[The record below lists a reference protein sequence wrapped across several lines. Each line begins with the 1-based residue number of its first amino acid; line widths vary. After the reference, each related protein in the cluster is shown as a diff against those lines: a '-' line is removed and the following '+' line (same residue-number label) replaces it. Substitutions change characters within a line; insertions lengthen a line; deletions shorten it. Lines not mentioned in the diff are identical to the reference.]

1 MKVSPLDLRQLRFRT
16 TFRGFDKAEVL
27 ALIAEVTD
35 DYENALREVDRLR
48 QEVSKM
54 EALLNQHRE
63 HERDLRD
70 TLITAQRVSDDIR
83 TNADAQARQIV
94 REAEGRS
101 DLLLQK
107 TQARLEDVQ
116 REIDGMKM
124 KRREVETTLEST
136 IASLRNTLEFVR
148 EQEQRER
155 EDKILLHRPRAAD
168 ERSPMRNGRLCGEWL
183 RETPDGVSLAV
194 KVIPRAG
201 VTKIAGTREGRL
213 LIRLA
218 AAPVDGA
225 ANDALIAFLSG
236 ILKVPATA
244 HQRGRRRSEP
254 EQTRDDCRN
263 DGGAGARA
271 LFRFLQNERKHV
283 DVQLG
288 VPRIEVSRQQA
299 RPARCRS
306 RR

>member
-1 MKVSPLDLRQLRFRT
+1 MKVSPLDLRQLRFKSR
-16 TFRGFDKAEVL
+16 FRGFDKAEVM

-35 DYENALREVDRLR
+35 DYEHALHEVERLR

-70 TLITAQRVSDDIR
+70 TLITAQRVSDEIR
-83 TNADAQARQIV
+83 TNADAQARNIV

-155 EDKILLHRPRAAD
+155 EEKVLLHRPRPAEPQPVAPKPTWPSAA
-168 ERSPMRNGRLCGEWL
+168 EGVQQ
-183 RETPDGVSLAV
+183 PDASLDKRRVA
-194 KVIPRAG
+194 
-201 VTKIAGTREGRL
+201 
-213 LIRLA
+213 
-218 AAPVDGA
+218 
-225 ANDALIAFLSG
+225 SG
-236 ILKVPATA
+236 NA
-244 HQRGRRRSEP
+244 
-254 EQTRDDCRN
+254 
-263 DGGAGARA
+263 
-271 LFRFLQNERKHV
+271 
-283 DVQLG
+283 
-288 VPRIEVSRQQA
+288 
-299 RPARCRS
+299 
-306 RR
+306 

>member
-1 MKVSPLDLRQLRFRT
+1 M
-16 TFRGFDKAEVL
+16 L

-35 DYENALREVDRLR
+35 DYEHALGEVDRLR

-83 TNADAQARQIV
+83 TNADAQARNIV

-155 EDKILLHRPRAAD
+155 EEKILLPPAAPD
-168 ERSPMRNGRLCGEWL
+168 RTSAVARRSPHG
-183 RETPDGVSLAV
+183 
-194 KVIPRAG
+194 PR
-201 VTKIAGTREGRL
+201 
-213 LIRLA
+213 
-218 AAPVDGA
+218 
-225 ANDALIAFLSG
+225 
-236 ILKVPATA
+236 
-244 HQRGRRRSEP
+244 
-254 EQTRDDCRN
+254 
-263 DGGAGARA
+263 
-271 LFRFLQNERKHV
+271 
-283 DVQLG
+283 
-288 VPRIEVSRQQA
+288 RIEGGQPDVTADQ
-299 RPARCRS
+299 
-306 RR
+306 RRVASGNG

>member
-1 MKVSPLDLRQLRFRT
+1 MDRNSSIPAVPTVFPFRSRGERTLAFGSEMIEVSGSCTIAAMLTTLMDISEAETGTMKLTVVPVELS
-16 TFRGFDKAEVL
+16 K
-27 ALIAEVTD
+27 LIAEVTD
-35 DYENALREVDRLR
+35 DYEHALREVDRLR

-83 TNADAQARQIV
+83 TNADAQARNIV

-155 EDKILLHRPRAAD
+155 EEKILLHRPRPV
-168 ERSPMRNGRLCGEWL
+168 EPQ
-183 RETPDGVSLAV
+183 P
-194 KVIPRAG
+194 
-201 VTKIAGTREGRL
+201 
-213 LIRLA
+213 
-218 AAPVDGA
+218 AAPKPGWPSAGEGAQQPDATVDNRRVA
-225 ANDALIAFLSG
+225 SG
-236 ILKVPATA
+236 NA
-244 HQRGRRRSEP
+244 
-254 EQTRDDCRN
+254 
-263 DGGAGARA
+263 
-271 LFRFLQNERKHV
+271 
-283 DVQLG
+283 
-288 VPRIEVSRQQA
+288 
-299 RPARCRS
+299 
-306 RR
+306 

>member
-35 DYENALREVDRLR
+35 DYENALSEVDRLR
-48 QEVSKM
+48 QDISKM

-70 TLITAQRVSDDIR
+70 TLITAQRVSDEIR
-83 TNADAQARQIV
+83 TNAEAQARNIV

-136 IASLRNTLEFVR
+136 IGTLRNTLEFVR

-155 EDKILLHRPRAAD
+155 EEKILLHRPRANEAQ
-168 ERSPMRNGRLCGEWL
+168 
-183 RETPDGVSLAV
+183 PD
-194 KVIPRAG
+194 
-201 VTKIAGTREGRL
+201 
-213 LIRLA
+213 
-218 AAPVDGA
+218 
-225 ANDALIAFLSG
+225 
-236 ILKVPATA
+236 AT
-244 HQRGRRRSEP
+244 G
-254 EQTRDDCRN
+254 D
-263 DGGAGARA
+263 
-271 LFRFLQNERKHV
+271 
-283 DVQLG
+283 
-288 VPRIEVSRQQA
+288 
-299 RPARCRS
+299 S
-306 RR
+306 RRVASGNA

>member
-16 TFRGFDKAEVL
+16 AFRGYDKAEVV
-27 ALIAEVTD
+27 ALITEVAD
-35 DYENALREVDRLR
+35 DYENALRDVDRLR
-48 QEVSKM
+48 QEVVKM

-70 TLITAQRVSDDIR
+70 TLVTAQRVSDDIR
-83 TNADAQARQIV
+83 TTADAQARQIV

-155 EDKILLHRPRAAD
+155 EDKILLHRPRPA
-168 ERSPMRNGRLCGEWL
+168 E
-183 RETPDGVSLAV
+183 
-194 KVIPRAG
+194 
-201 VTKIAGTREGRL
+201 
-213 LIRLA
+213 
-218 AAPVDGA
+218 AAPQQQQPQPDLATVD
-225 ANDALIAFLSG
+225 
-236 ILKVPATA
+236 KRRVATGNA
-244 HQRGRRRSEP
+244 
-254 EQTRDDCRN
+254 
-263 DGGAGARA
+263 
-271 LFRFLQNERKHV
+271 
-283 DVQLG
+283 
-288 VPRIEVSRQQA
+288 
-299 RPARCRS
+299 
-306 RR
+306 